1 MNKTLEGITR
11 SITERSKPSRE
22 QYLQQINQVSHD
34 LPDRSTLSC
43 TNQAHAYAAA
53 TDDTKLILKSST
65 ESPNIAIISAYNDLL
80 SAHSPYADYP
90 KLIKQALIQSGCT
103 GQFAAGVPAMC
114 DGVTQG
120 QTGME
125 LSLFSRDLIAQ
136 ASAVALTHHLFD
148 GGLMLG
154 ICDKIVPGLLIGA
167 LRFGHLPFIFVPAGP
182 MPTGSNN
189 EDKAKTRQLYA
200 EGKVTKEELL
210 SSEMRAYHSQGTCT
224 FYGTANTNQILME
237 VMGLHIPGSAFV
249 NPGTPLRDMLTACA
263 ARRIAEITKLGSK
276 PIPIANIVSEKAIVN
291 AIVTLCATGGSTN
304 HTIHLVAIAK
314 AAGIQINWDDFAA
327 LSQVTP
333 QLTRIYPNGSAD
345 INQFQAA
352 GGTALIIH
360 KLLEYGLLHEDVLT
374 VMGPG
379 LSHYTKE
386 PKLNKSTLTFSP
398 GASQSNNPDI
408 ITAEDGFQNH
418 GGLTVVQ
425 GNLGRAISKTSAL
438 AEQHLAIEAPA
449 KIFLSQQA
457 FMQAFKKGELFTDFV
472 AVLPWQGPAANGMPE
487 LHQLTPALSS
497 LQDKGHKVALLT
509 DGRMSGAFGKILAA
523 IHLTPE
529 CKRGGILAKVMDGDL
544 IKIDARSG
552 ELSVLISKE
561 ELQNRPAQKQMTEN
575 NFGYGLELFKIF
587 RDSVSSA
594 EDGATTF

>member
-1 MNKTLEGITR
+1 MNKTLEDITR
-11 SITERSKPSRE
+11 SITERSRPSRE
-22 QYLQQINQVSHD
+22 QYLQQIDQVSHD

-53 TDDTKLILKSST
+53 TDDAKLILKSST

-80 SAHSPYADYP
+80 SAHHPYANYP
-90 KLIKQALIQSGCT
+90 KLIKQTLIKSGCT

-120 QTGME
+120 QIGME

-136 ASAVALTHHLFD
+136 ASAIALTHHLFD

-189 EDKAKTRQLYA
+189 EDKAKIRQLYA
-200 EGKVTKEELL
+200 EGKVEKEELL

-237 VMGLHIPGSAFV
+237 AMGLHIPGSAFV
-249 NPGTPLRDMLTACA
+249 NPGTTLRDKLTVCA
-263 ARRIAEITKLGSK
+263 AKRITEITKLGSN
-276 PIPIANIVSEKAIVN
+276 PIPIAKIVNEKAIVN

-327 LSQVTP
+327 LSKITP

-352 GGTALIIH
+352 GGIPLIIH

-386 PKLNKSTLTFSP
+386 PKLNKRTLTFSP
-398 GASQSNNPDI
+398 GATNSNNTDI
-408 ITAEDGFQNH
+408 ITADDGFQNH

-457 FMQAFKKGELFTDFV
+457 FMQAFKNGELFTDFV

-529 CKRGGILAKVMDGDL
+529 CKHGGILTKIMDGDL
-544 IKIDARSG
+544 IKIDSQSG
-552 ELSVLISKE
+552 ELSVLVSNQ
-561 ELQNRPAQKQMTEN
+561 ELQNRPAQKQTEEN

-587 RDSVSSA
+587 RDAVSSA